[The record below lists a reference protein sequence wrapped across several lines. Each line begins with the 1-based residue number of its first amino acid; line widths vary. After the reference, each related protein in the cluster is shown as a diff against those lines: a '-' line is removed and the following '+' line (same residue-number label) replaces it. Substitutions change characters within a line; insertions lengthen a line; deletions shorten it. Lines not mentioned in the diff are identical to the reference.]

1 MLYEINQFNFD
12 VANIKKDL
20 EIENIVVTDEQ
31 VTTLKQYI
39 NQEISFQEE
48 LLIPFSIEG
57 TGQMMPFAIRRVSGW
72 TRETVAYFFLK

>member
-20 EIENIVVTDEQ
+20 EIENIVVTDED

-39 NQEISFQEE
+39 NQEISFQD
-48 LLIPFSIEG
+48 I
-57 TGQMMPFAIRRVSGW
+57 VSNIQNSLG
-72 TRETVAYFFLK
+72 